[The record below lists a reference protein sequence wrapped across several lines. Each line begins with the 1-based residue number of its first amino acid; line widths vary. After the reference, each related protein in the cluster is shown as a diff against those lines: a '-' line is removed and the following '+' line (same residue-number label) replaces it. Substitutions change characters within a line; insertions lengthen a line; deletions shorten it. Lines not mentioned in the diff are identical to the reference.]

1 MRYDTRAHDIALHSA
16 EEKKKQ
22 SEIIIFIDVK
32 QQRPWETKCLIRFK
46 SQIDHTI
53 YCCLLRRFLVNK
65 SDKYDD
71 DPRTQRTRHNEEE
84 KRTEKN
90 MAKRL

>member
-32 QQRPWETKCLIRFK
+32 QQRP
-46 SQIDHTI
+46 
-53 YCCLLRRFLVNK
+53 
-65 SDKYDD
+65 
-71 DPRTQRTRHNEEE
+71 
-84 KRTEKN
+84 
-90 MAKRL
+90 